1 MTDFL
6 RKLAVFLQKHSEGV
20 QVVRQLSSEDTIEP
34 PEEEGGFSRALL
46 VPEPDRKEFGVFEVP
61 RSDEPTQFTHFI
73 DGIQH
78 SQLLYYQLTK
88 HGVMPVV
95 YGYVAAMV
103 LERRNRELHPAPA
116 LTEAHEAL
124 YLPLKAFDASLF
136 ERAGIA
142 VHDSLEARELVNDL
156 VPDDAGACG
165 GDGGACARPAGAQT
179 RPALDRAAEARLRRL
194 AAGGRLDCRLD
205 ERVGAATAGE
215 CGRRLQVAPHHLPG
229 D

>member
-6 RKLAVFLQKHSEGV
+6 RKLAAFLQEHSEGV

-34 PEEEGGFSRALL
+34 PDEEGGFSQAMLAS
-46 VPEPDRKEFGVFEVP
+46 EPGRKEFGVFGVP

-78 SQLLYYQLTK
+78 SQLLYYQLTQY
-88 HGVMPVV
+88 GVMPVV

-103 LERRNRELHPAPA
+103 LERRDRELHPVPA

-142 VHDSLEARELVNDL
+142 VHDSLEARELGVTSFQTML
-156 VPDDAGACG
+156 VRAGATVARVR
-165 GDGGACARPAGAQT
+165 DQLERNLPCAGLSSRSPT
-179 RPALDRAAEARLRRL
+179 RAIGCWWTARLP
-194 AAGGRLDCRLD
+194 
-205 ERVGAATAGE
+205 T
-215 CGRRLQVAPHHLPG
+215 
-229 D
+229 